1 MRTHLN
7 IIGMDWDEV
16 ILILLSHTKPSLLG
30 YVGLKNKI
38 LQKKNGISS
47 CLVYH
52 TRLKI
57 IKISL
62 KPIHFEVIYIYI

>member
-16 ILILLSHTKPSLLG
+16 ILILLSPYQTISFRLSWIEKQNITK
-30 YVGLKNKI
+30 
-38 LQKKNGISS
+38 KKK

-62 KPIHFEVIYIYI
+62 KPVHFEVIYISI